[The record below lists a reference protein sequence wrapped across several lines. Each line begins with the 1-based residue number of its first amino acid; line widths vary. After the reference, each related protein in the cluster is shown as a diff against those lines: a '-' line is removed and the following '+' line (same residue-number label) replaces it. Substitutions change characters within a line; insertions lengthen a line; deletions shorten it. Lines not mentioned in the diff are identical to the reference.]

1 MKFNRLLIL
10 TLTLFSVIG
19 LRAQKITS
27 VSEID
32 SDKAYVI
39 RNANSFGYCIYNPEI
54 STKFATLGGG
64 TAIHPN
70 GNYNPLYQADVD
82 VTNKNNQWYIIPN
95 GKGEFY
101 LYNIGKGQYLTNKTV
116 TINNFGWGDWESIL
130 YAEYFFTDDKIPF
143 TITAIDGLE
152 NVFAFRLAEVY
163 DTTTDSYGYGDTK
176 YMCAATQKENAIAY
190 WKTEDPGSQWYIELA
205 NGKHTDDK
213 DDSGE
218 DEGDK
223 NPTDTETEENLGTL
237 RYITFNSG
245 EMIVI
250 PETYIEKKEV
260 DNDMVSL
267 TLKGD
272 TVWTYKQSDVASEDT
287 TYNGSLPEFESFK
300 FNNKFN
306 DQLFVDA
313 IGEIDSVNHRI
324 DVSVTCIGK
333 RLTPSFQVPDGAKVW
348 VNGEK
353 QKSKVTR
360 RRFDGDVTYTV
371 AYPKNYI
378 YKIRKTSDEIW
389 STPPTTD
396 VDDQWIKNE
405 VYMTKEMLSTN
416 APSNDDYNQGLW
428 HIADGEDSY
437 GSPYYHSTWG
447 NGTTYEKL
455 KWSEGSYYGDG
466 WSEWPYIEIELAEPV
481 KDFQIQYTAGPSN
494 RRWLSFIVQGSNN
507 KTKWYDIKTFSEDK
521 DGMTPNDFDTWTS
534 PVLTNDRSYR
544 YLRLQTKECVY
555 KNYITLTELKLFT
568 VEQNSEY
575 GKDQEFTP
583 ELLVPAQYEKG
594 FVPFGT
600 DYNVSVKFMTE
611 HSTSKYK
618 VPRIDINT
626 FNGTMI
632 SSKNYYWDA
641 SFKITGYGVYD
652 DLTVD
657 TMQIRGRGNS
667 SWSNNTYAKNPYRMK
682 FPSKIK
688 PFGLTK
694 GKNWVLLAN
703 NQSGS
708 MTTNAIAMKLADMVE
723 TAGCNHI
730 IPVELYI
737 NGDYRGSYNFTE
749 KIGFSNNSVDIEDES
764 YATMLE
770 LDSYYDEVYKFR
782 DNSYNMYTNVK
793 APDFSD
799 PTEQTNITFQDIKKA
814 FNDLT
819 YDMKIGGWDFYA
831 EKDFNIEL
839 LAKAM
844 LVTDLTRNQELKHP
858 KSWYI
863 YNENILA
870 DSAWVL
876 GPVWDFDW
884 SYGYDGTGQYFVYS
898 AETDLIDGS
907 TLGFNFFKQLWRGA
921 ESVKKA
927 YYKEWYKF
935 ITSGQFDELI
945 EFCDDYYDFANQSFA
960 HNASKWGDGNIYN
973 THTTNAKNWLTKRA
987 NYIYR
992 TIPQYDLS
1000 DDIITDG
1007 DDDDDNDDG
1016 KGDDKDDD
1024 GKTDRI
1030 TLASM
1035 FSNGKT
1041 LDVYTLNGIRIAQ
1054 LLPDN
1059 TFSTRLMPGIYI
1071 IDGHK
1076 IVVK

>member
-1 MKFNRLLIL
+1 MKNNFLLIFVF
-10 TLTLFSVIG
+10 TLFGIIDTY
-19 LRAQKITS
+19 AQKITS
-27 VSEID
+27 VSEIK
-32 SDKAYVI
+32 SDVAYVI
-39 RNANSFGYCIYNPEI
+39 RNANSYGYCIYNPEI
-54 STKFATLGGG
+54 STKYATLGGG
-64 TAIHPN
+64 TAIHSD
-70 GNYNPLYQADVD
+70 GNYNPLYQAAVD
-82 VTNKNNQWYIIPN
+82 LSNQNNQWYIIPN

-101 LYNIGKGQYLTNKTV
+101 LYNIGRGQYPTNKT
-116 TINNFGWGDWESIL
+116 TTNNNFGSDNWEVIL
-130 YAEYFFTDDKIPF
+130 YAEYFFTDDITPF
-143 TITAIDGLE
+143 TITEIEGMDDT
-152 NVFAFRLAEVY
+152 FAFRLAEVY
-163 DTTTDSYGYGDTK
+163 DTTNDNYGNGDTK

-205 NGKHTDDK
+205 NGKNTDDNV
-213 DDSGE
+213 
-218 DEGDK
+218 GDK
-223 NPTDTETEENLGTL
+223 NPTTDDTEDLGTL
-237 RYITFNSG
+237 RYITFNNG
-245 EMIVI
+245 EMMVI
-250 PETYIEKKEV
+250 PEKYIEKKEV
-260 DNDMVSL
+260 ENDLVSL
-267 TLKGD
+267 TLTGD
-272 TVWTYKQSDVASEDT
+272 TVWTYKQTDVASEDT

-306 DQLFVDA
+306 DQLYTDA

-324 DVSVTCIGK
+324 DVSVSCIGK
-333 RLTPSFQVPDGAKVW
+333 RLTASFQVPDGANAW
-348 VNGEK
+348 INNEK

-389 STPPTTD
+389 STPEETD
-396 VDDQWIKNE
+396 TENQWIKE
-405 VYMTKEMLSTN
+405 QIYLTKDKLTTN
-416 APSNDDYNQGLW
+416 APSNDDFNQGLW
-428 HIADGEDSY
+428 HIADGDDTY
-437 GSPYYHSTWG
+437 GSAYYHSTWG
-447 NGTTYEKL
+447 NGTTYNKL
-455 KWSEGSYYGDG
+455 NWSEGSYYGDG
-466 WSEWPYIEIELAEPV
+466 WSEWPFIEIELADPV
-481 KDFQIQYTAGPSN
+481 KDFQIQYTAGPAN

-507 KTKWYDIKTFSEDK
+507 KTKWEDIKTFSEDK
-521 DGMTPNDFDTWTS
+521 DGLTPNDYDTWTS
-534 PVLTNDRSYR
+534 PVLTNDKSYR

-555 KNYITLTELKLFT
+555 KNYITMAELKLFA
-568 VEQNSEY
+568 VEPNPDFS
-575 GKDQEFTP
+575 KADDFTP
-583 ELLVPAQYEKG
+583 ELLVPAQYERN

-600 DYNVSVKFMTE
+600 NYNVSVKFLTD
-611 HSTSKYK
+611 HSTSIYK

-632 SSKNYYWDA
+632 NSKEQYWDA
-641 SFKITGYGVYD
+641 SFEITGYGVFD

-667 SWSNNTYAKNPYRMK
+667 SWSNNIYAKNPYRLK

-688 PFGLTK
+688 PFGMTK

-708 MTTNAIAMKLADMVE
+708 MTTNAIAMKLADMVK

-737 NGDYRGSYNFTE
+737 NGEYRGSYNFTE
-749 KIGFSNNSVDIEDES
+749 KVGFSNNSIDLDDES
-764 YATMLE
+764 CATMLE
-770 LDSYYDEVYKFR
+770 LDSYYDEVYKFL

-793 APDFSD
+793 EPDFTD
-799 PTEQTNITFQDIKKA
+799 QTKQPTITFQDIKKA

-819 YDMKIGGWDFYA
+819 YDMKIGGWDYYA
-831 EKDFNIEL
+831 EKDVNIEM

-858 KSWYI
+858 KSWYL

-884 SYGYDGTGQYFVYS
+884 SYGYDGTGQYFIYS
-898 AETDLIDGS
+898 AETDLIDG
-907 TLGFNFFKQLWRGA
+907 TMLGFSFFKQLWRGA

-935 ITSGQFDELI
+935 ITSGQLDELI
-945 EFCDDYYDFANQSFA
+945 EYCDDYYEFANQSFV
-960 HNASKWGDGNIYN
+960 HNASKWGDGNIYS
-973 THTTNAKNWLTKRA
+973 THTNNAKNWLTKRA

-992 TIPQYDLS
+992 TIPQYDIS
-1000 DDIITDG
+1000 DDIVTD
-1007 DDDDDNDDG
+1007 DEDDDDNE
-1016 KGDDKDDD
+1016 
-1024 GKTDRI
+1024 KTDRI
-1030 TLASM
+1030 SFAKM

-1041 LDVYTLNGIRIAQ
+1041 LDVYTLNGIRIAK

-1071 IDGHK
+1071 IEGRK
-1076 IVVK
+1076 IAVK